1 MNLKELNKYE
11 SLRNKAWK
19 YFVKK
24 VLLDIQEIKIT
35 DLLKI
40 EDGEIIDL
48 IQKLKVRMEEIKTE
62 KEIEKFKTHKIK
74 NETYKKGFWKY

>member
-11 SLRNKAWK
+11 SLKDKAWK

-62 KEIEKFKTHKIK
+62 KEIKRFK
-74 NETYKKGFWKY
+74 NSQN